1 MRVVNFG
8 IFISALGAT
17 LLAAVPTL
25 ATTAPPPVIKGWQVV
40 IDNGYNIPTD
50 ACNPENLAACR
61 KFNSYNPPSVNAG
74 KLVVIRARS
83 KGAEGGGQQPVHGIY
98 TRDMAVAESPVV
110 RILDRS
116 SPVPQP
122 NNLDATFI
130 EPPAFPRI
138 DMYSGTIA
146 TRGNHQPVWVENG
159 DRFGTTGIYA
169 NPVGTLITGAS
180 KLGIVQSFS
189 FFQVPDAIPLTPF
202 DVFPGAP
209 AVTKG
214 TTIVFKGNYTE
225 NSIAKTGVYY
235 RNLSNASAGG
245 AAPVE
250 LIANTNNL
258 IPGTTKIKFGS
269 LAPPSAAGDKAVFVG
284 LDNED
289 NPQHGGIYLVTLSP
303 EPQLKTVITIGSNV
317 PGESGAT
324 FNKFGEGLSF
334 DGRFVAFW
342 GAWGNETRS
351 LNLQCPA
358 EGNKDRVAYCKKLC
372 AADSANCIRTV
383 PVHQGIFVH
392 DLVTGITYPVAKT
405 GEEFGDFS
413 DFLYWNF
420 SGHVPGSTMEDDGE
434 PARWRSSAF
443 VAVSGLVD
451 GSLADKNFHAAFK
464 ARKVQAVEGA
474 PVDGIYLSEGPV
486 QSPLLTLAETGM
498 DGSLL
503 DPALNGQNL
512 PVTEMGI
519 ERDGF
524 RGNALAINVT
534 MGSEE
539 TGWGGVYLTEV
550 WINLSSQIS
559 SRSTGFLYSR
569 VSRQFTGRLTITNN
583 GADING
589 KVVVVLN
596 GLTEGVTLVNA
607 TGQYNGSPLIT
618 VSTSGLAAGAS
629 ITVPLQFTDPANAK
643 INFTTLV
650 LQP

>member
-8 IFISALGAT
+8 ILISALGAA
-17 LLAAVPTL
+17 LIAAAPALAA
-25 ATTAPPPVIKGWQVV
+25 TAPPPVIMGWQVV

-50 ACNPENLAACR
+50 ACNPKEPSNACR

-83 KGAEGGGQQPVHGIY
+83 KGAEGVGQQPVHGIY
-98 TRDMAVAESPVV
+98 TRDMAVAGSPVV
-110 RILDRS
+110 RILDRG

-122 NNLDATFI
+122 NNLSATFI

-146 TRGNHQPVWVENG
+146 TRGNHQPVWDDGIEKL
-159 DRFGTTGIYA
+159 GTTGVYA
-169 NPVGTLITGAS
+169 NPFGPLITAAS
-180 KLGIVQSFS
+180 KLGKVPDFS
-189 FFQVPDAIPLTPF
+189 FFEVPGAISLTPF

-209 AVTKG
+209 AVTEG

-225 NSIAKTGVYY
+225 NLISKTGVYY
-235 RNLSNASAGG
+235 RNLSNAPAGG

-250 LIANTNNL
+250 LIANTDNS
-258 IPGTTKIKFGS
+258 IPGTKIKFGS

-289 NPQHGGIYLVTLSP
+289 NPQLGGIYLVTLSGSEP
-303 EPQLKTVITIGSNV
+303 ELKTVISIGSNV

-358 EGNKDRVAYCKKLC
+358 EGNKERVAYCKQLC
-372 AADSANCIRTV
+372 ADDPKNCIRTV
-383 PVHQGIFVH
+383 PVHQGIFVR
-392 DLVTGITYPVAKT
+392 DLVAGITYPVAKT
-405 GEEFGDFS
+405 GGDFS

-434 PARWRSSAF
+434 PARWRSSPF

-464 ARKVQAVEGA
+464 ARKGQVVGGVYVN
-474 PVDGIYLSEGPV
+474 PVDGIYLSKGPV
-486 QSPLLTLAETGM
+486 QSPLLALAETGM
-498 DGSLL
+498 DGSLF
-503 DPALNGQNL
+503 DPALSGQNL
-512 PVTEMGI
+512 PVTEMSI

-524 RGNALAINVT
+524 RADALAINVT
-534 MGSEE
+534 MGTEE

-550 WINLSSQIS
+550 VRPGDIDHDGDIDKD
-559 SRSTGFLYSR
+559 
-569 VSRQFTGRLTITNN
+569 
-583 GADING
+583 DINIIL
-589 KVVVVLN
+589 KFLN
-596 GLTEGVTLVNA
+596 QPASVYPECDIDGDGR
-607 TGQYNGSPLIT
+607 IT
-618 VSTSGLAAGAS
+618 ILDARA
-629 ITVPLQFTDPANAK
+629 
-643 INFTTLV
+643 LV
-650 LQP
+650 LQCTRVACATN